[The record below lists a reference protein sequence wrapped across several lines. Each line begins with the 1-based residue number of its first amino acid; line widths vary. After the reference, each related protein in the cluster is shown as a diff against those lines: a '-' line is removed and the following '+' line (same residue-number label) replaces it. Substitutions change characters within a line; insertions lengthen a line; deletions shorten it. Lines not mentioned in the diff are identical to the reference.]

1 MTGHDPLA
9 PGSRLTRK
17 GQATRARLVAAA
29 SGLVYERGVAG
40 TSTDD
45 VQAAAGVSTSQIYH
59 YFRDKKALV
68 RAVIAHQTDA
78 VLEVQQP
85 LLSRLDTLDGLREWR
100 NFVVDLQHRHHCAG
114 GCPIGSLGSE
124 LAEADDEARADVA
137 AGFERWAGAIR
148 AGLHA
153 MRDRGDLSRD
163 ADPDQLGLAI
173 LTTLQGGLLLTQIRR
188 DTVALE
194 TGLDAMLDHV
204 ASFMPLRDRVD
215 EASNAR

>member
-17 GQATRARLVAAA
+17 GQATRDRIVAAA

-78 VLEVQQP
+78 VLEGQQP

-163 ADPDQLGLAI
+163 ADPDRLGLAI

-215 EASNAR
+215 EASIAR